1 MKEYKEF
8 KSDQT
13 GTKSA
18 PAFIVIDDDLCLDDE
33 NVISAMPEP
42 IKKQVLKINALVCK
56 IIYFLDDNRAWNEL
70 FEAAT
75 QKSELLKQA
84 DEKLSE
90 AKSSVSKAIDI
101 IESGKKDSSIN
112 R

>member
-1 MKEYKEF
+1 MRRYSVQITFE
-8 KSDQT
+8 
-13 GTKSA
+13 
-18 PAFIVIDDDLCLDDE
+18 IL
-33 NVISAMPEP
+33 
-42 IKKQVLKINALVCK
+42 
-56 IIYFLDDNRAWNEL
+56 YFLDDNRAWNEL

-112 R
+112 RWEKICLTDIKLVQINSAILKQIF